1 MADLY
6 ERKIEEDKTE
16 ESMLWLDFSKLLKIL
31 IRDENMKTFIKYAT
45 VKLFFFTPTMELS
58 NRIPLFSSLAS

>member
-45 VKLFFFTPTMELS
+45 VKVFFFIPTMVLS

>member
-16 ESMLWLDFSKLLKIL
+16 DSMLWLGFSKLLKIL
-31 IRDENMKTFIKYAT
+31 IRDENMETFMKYAT
-45 VKLFFFTPTMELS
+45 VKVSIFLYSTDGTFKPNST
-58 NRIPLFSSLAS
+58 I